1 MEHAPRVKR
10 KPQALHKAANP
21 APDQKPLARAADKTV
36 PGYMQAKM
44 KVSQP
49 GDAHEQQADQVAE
62 RVARAAK
69 PPAFAERDS
78 LQRATLRPGQDVGD
92 PQQSLS
98 LKPAAGDKTPD
109 PALRRKPAATPIAS
123 ADEALDQKP
132 AGDQPQAA
140 EVSEQIDPST
150 EQRINDLRGQ
160 GQPLAENAANDMRQE
175 LQADLSAVRIHTGA
189 EAADLAA
196 AVNARAF
203 TVGND
208 IFFAD
213 GEYAPDS
220 AEGRKLLAH
229 ELTHVAQQGG
239 GMGRL
244 MREPAKAKPKSTAA
258 MQGKG
263 KAKLDGDTLLI
274 EGLAL
279 PDKPG
284 LKDTFGDTVTIEKG
298 KRISPRPD
306 NQRQVWMS
314 EVKAPDANKVTAKA
328 ARKPEQPGVESSV
341 YALKAKGTEGGYL
354 IGGIQDMVPQLKIP
368 WWDENGALNNFDVD
382 HIREIQLGGTNSS
395 ANMRLLDASVNRSAG
410 SRIDKALEAR
420 VRNALPIEAPENG
433 ETPAILGKELPKPSS
448 AANTGTAN
456 AAAGAAGDGSGA
468 GKAPSP
474 VKTAIDEIFN
484 AYNVKFTG
492 VSYNVPMKGNPAI
505 KWDKQDIE
513 DGSTLKGLEAPKGK
527 ELDKI
532 FDDKTLKIFP
542 RPGGG
547 VMFVSPL
554 NPDGTFSNTG
564 SWGKRLEVVGGH
576 FDRDQNS
583 GEINVNVNTRGG
595 KKAVPGAL
603 KLQGNPSA
611 PLLASVVPAS
621 ILPNFKFGFNHSLLS
636 PITLDS
642 AEMDAG
648 GDLAGGGRLKVDG
661 IPLLADARIDLR
673 IVGGEIILSRTF
685 STEEISV
692 KGPIQIDESSLS
704 LSIGTGSGIE
714 IGGAIDFHIGEL
726 ATGSLTG
733 TGRADGFN
741 LGADL
746 QFEKDL
752 FSGSGS
758 MNYDTAK
765 GFKAAGNLNLKPGA
779 LKGVK
784 KAGFKLAYDD
794 QKKAIDFSGD
804 AELSVPGFKGASLSA
819 QADEAGNISLG
830 GEAVLSDSIPR
841 IKAGKLN
848 VNAARKGEAWTLG
861 GGGEL
866 EPDLSGLD
874 ASAKIKLDY
883 QDGVLTGKVKA
894 NYKRGMLA
902 GNVDLNAKALLGE
915 GGGEAEPLT
924 VWGSGTVDVKAAPW
938 LKATVGLTL
947 DEQGEITVSGELGLP
962 SSLEVFPRKE
972 IDKRLFGVA
981 TQIPIIPGVV
991 AEVGGNLGA
1000 KAGIGPGA
1008 LTQLKIGLT
1017 YNPDHEEDTKITGSA
1032 ALKVPADAGLRL
1044 AARAGIG
1051 LGITG
1056 ASATG
1061 GLEIGGTLGVTGAA
1075 EAAVDIDWTPTKG
1088 LALKADLAVHAQPSF
1103 TFDVSGYVAVT
1114 ALGASLYEQRWELAS
1129 YQFGSDYRFGIS
1141 LPVRYTEGQ
1150 AFDIS
1155 LDDVKFEV
1163 PDISPSDIVH
1173 GLLSKIV

>member
-1 MEHAPRVKR
+1 MDNAQRLKR
-10 KPQALHKAANP
+10 KPQTLNKAAKP
-21 APDQKPLARAADKTV
+21 APEKPLARPADKQA
-36 PGYMQAKM
+36 PGYLQAKM

-49 GDAHEQQADQVAE
+49 GDAHEQQADQIAE
-62 RVARAAK
+62 RVSRAAK
-69 PPAFAERDS
+69 PPAAAERDS

-98 LKPAAGDKTPD
+98 LKPAAEDKKPD
-109 PALRRKPAATPIAS
+109 PALRRKPAATPIAT
-123 ADEALDQKP
+123 ADDALDQKP
-132 AGDQPQAA
+132 AGDQPQT
-140 EVSEQIDPST
+140 EQGTEQIDPST

-160 GQPLAENAANDMRQE
+160 GQPLAESAKNDMQQE
-175 LQADLSAVRIHTGA
+175 LQTDLSAVRIHTGG

-208 IFFAD
+208 IFFAN

-244 MREPAKAKPKSTAA
+244 MREPAKAGQDSTSGNGRYQEGKLFVPRLVLPKKPGMEDMFPQRVNWELPKAAARTAQA
-258 MQGKG
+258 QDWKKEM
-263 KAKLDGDTLLI
+263 KAVAASWSLSSYLGNDNQ
-274 EGLAL
+274 L
-279 PDKPG
+279 PD
-284 LKDTFGDTVTIEKG
+284 
-298 KRISPRPD
+298 
-306 NQRQVWMS
+306 
-314 EVKAPDANKVTAKA
+314 TAG
-328 ARKPEQPGVESSV
+328 EGGV
-341 YALKAKGTEGGYL
+341 YALKLAGKAKQNSYLLGSEGE
-354 IGGIQDMVPQLKIP
+354 IREQLLLP
-368 WWDENGALNNFDVD
+368 WWSSAGAPHEFHVD
-382 HIREIQLGGTNSS
+382 HILELQLGGAASDTSNFQ
-395 ANMRLLDASVNRSAG
+395 LLDASANTSSG
-410 SRIDKALEAR
+410 SLVSNAIDNAITA
-420 VRNALPIEAPENG
+420 ALPPKDVAGGETLPKNLSEKPTAAKEKPNNDPTTVPGTQQSAADKKKSNSAINKIKAGTKVVFEQVDFEGKVGGNPNVRWLFSDVEGMQHMKSLQKATKQNAPELFDNDK
-433 ETPAILGKELPKPSS
+433 LRLLPKP
-448 AANTGTAN
+448 
-456 AAAGAAGDGSGA
+456 GA
-468 GKAPSP
+468 GS
-474 VKTAIDEIFN
+474 
-484 AYNVKFTG
+484 
-492 VSYNVPMKGNPAI
+492 
-505 KWDKQDIE
+505 
-513 DGSTLKGLEAPKGK
+513 
-527 ELDKI
+527 
-532 FDDKTLKIFP
+532 
-542 RPGGG
+542 
-547 VMFVSPL
+547 MFVSAL
-554 NPDGTFSNTG
+554 QGDVGSETFSGTWGDLGNITG
-564 SWGKRLEVVGGH
+564 SFNRNAGTGEVVLTLPATAKREALPGKSLK
-576 FDRDQNS
+576 FVS
-583 GEINVNVNTRGG
+583 GVTPTLCHIAPG
-595 KKAVPGAL
+595 AVPSAYRNAFKAKTLSPIALDNVDLDAGANFIGSGIL
-603 KLQGNPSA
+603 TIDGV
-611 PLLASVVPAS
+611 PLLAGTMLNV
-621 ILPNFKFGFNHSLLS
+621 SLVNS
-636 PITLDS
+636 
-642 AEMDAG
+642 
-648 GDLAGGGRLKVDG
+648 DLVFSK
-661 IPLLADARIDLR
+661 
-673 IVGGEIILSRTF
+673 TF
-685 STEEISV
+685 SIDEFDV
-692 KGPIQIDESSLS
+692 KGPIQLDSSSLT
-704 LSIGTGSGIE
+704 LSAGASSPLAASGTVE
-714 IGGAIDFHIGEL
+714 FHIGEL
-726 ATGSLTG
+726 AKGTLSGQASANGFTLTG
-733 TGRADGFN
+733 ALAFD
-741 LGADL
+741 
-746 QFEKDL
+746 QQL
-752 FSGSGS
+752 FAGSGS
-758 MNYDTAK
+758 LNYDSAT

-848 VNAARKGEAWTLG
+848 VNAARKGDAWTLG

-902 GNVDLNAKALLGE
+902 GNVDLNAKAQLGE
-915 GGGEAEPLT
+915 GGGEAEPLR

-1017 YNPDHEEDTKITGSA
+1017 YNPDQEADTKITGSA

-1075 EAAVDIDWTPTKG
+1075 EAAVNIDWTPAKG
-1088 LALKADLAVHAQPSF
+1088 LVLKADLAVHAQPSF